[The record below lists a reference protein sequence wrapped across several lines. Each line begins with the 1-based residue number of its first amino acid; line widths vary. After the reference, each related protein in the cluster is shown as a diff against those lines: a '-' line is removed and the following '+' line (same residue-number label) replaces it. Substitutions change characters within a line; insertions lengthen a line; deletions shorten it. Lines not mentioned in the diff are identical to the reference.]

1 MPPQMDQEERRT
13 DMGYKIKIRGT
24 TYDLKDGFTIKEE
37 FNETLDSGTV
47 QFAIYGQE
55 LDKEPFDDVTIFH
68 SEPNVITNKY
78 LEVDSITDDIYSFA
92 DDLEDSDHFY
102 TMSLFS
108 ETKELERITLP
119 SCSVTQP
126 LTGTKTSVWTMISRF
141 CGMYLPKIKVYDGDS
156 SSGWSYTAIFNIDS
170 AVKTKFENV
179 DCPEFQWDN
188 PTLKEVLN
196 DLMST
201 LDCIAVVKDHVIT
214 YYDLTARGNAIDTSK
229 LSRMTSNFSSAD
241 YISELTMFMKN
252 GVGKH
257 LTKSYR
263 YQACRTTDESGEITT
278 NNMSITTQKPIYS
291 IKKLKLYYI
300 PTGQDHLHCVD
311 VASRVLEYD
320 SWRTMSNVTVGS
332 SKYTN
337 LEQWEDANGFSAR
350 MHRLNYLYF
359 KRGGNSIENISTSY
373 KMIAGLNTNFL
384 GSVYA
389 PTCELLRS
397 MTEGEKTRL
406 SDVGS
411 RSREIFYEIEYET
424 LYDHAMHFGKNIPNH
439 HPENRVFD
447 NQSNAYVDIQHQS
460 IFEYAKVNRLSN
472 QIKEIYGEYESESE
486 VPLLGDYIGEYILF
500 SKETTYND
508 NKLLFKGYLTKNYI
522 LKDYYTGVMAKKRS
536 WAIASQQEALTRHE
550 IFKYYVEAS
559 FDKKKDEVS
568 FITSTYTG
576 HSQYNNSGLI
586 YDLVNVKSLS
596 SDAVASYI
604 LDKIRIRTYSSSGR
618 VYHPSSQQAF
628 AMDSD
633 VEILGNS
640 ICWTFGF
647 EDNYKAADYMEKED
661 AMYTQNFYTYTND
674 DGTFTGITIDV
685 VYDIPDYFTD
695 GSNVSYTLPTPY
707 EDGGNETI
715 NSSTRESILESCRSK
730 PLVKRL
736 TISPQSSDEVYGFT
750 ISRSF
755 VKDQRE
761 IFKATIQFEYC
772 SDTPDIIV
780 KPKFLEYV
788 RAVNADTNKNIHL
801 RVLTSGKYSENETQA
816 RGSQAGSAYIG
827 FSVYSDNNNTV
838 YVYQTGYPTG
848 ITAWCIEG
856 SDGEILLAV
865 NKNAGVYFNIL
876 RSRDDNIYYSVFD
889 RTIVGSI
896 KEGGTANLVA
906 NVNERTEEQ
915 SSDSEYS
922 SSVEL
927 EGSVGGSLS
936 GGGSGRGRSFMK
948 GDTIT
953 PVEFQP

>member
-1 MPPQMDQEERRT
+1 
-13 DMGYKIKIRGT
+13 MGYKIKIRGT

-78 LEVDSITDDIYSFA
+78 LEVDSITDDIYSFT
-92 DDLEDSDHFY
+92 DDLEDSDHLY

-156 SSGWSYTAIFNIDS
+156 SSGWSYTSIFNIDS

-201 LDCIAVVKDHVIT
+201 LDCIVVVKDHVIT
-214 YYDLTARGNAIDTSK
+214 FYDLTARGNAIDTSK

-278 NNMSITTQKPIYS
+278 NNMAITTQKPIYS

-373 KMIAGLNTNFL
+373 GGILGTTTNFL

-500 SKETTYND
+500 SKEVTYYD
-508 NKLLFKGYLTKNYI
+508 NKIMFKGYLTKNYI

-550 IFKYYVEAS
+550 IIKFYVEAS

-576 HSQYNNSGLI
+576 HSQINNSGLI

-596 SDAVASYI
+596 SDAVASYA

-618 VYHPSSQQAF
+618 VYHPALQQAF

-647 EDNYKAADYMEKED
+647 EDNYKAADYAEKED
-661 AMYTQNFYTYTND
+661 SMYTQNFYTYTND
-674 DGTFTGITIDV
+674 DGTFTSITIDV

-695 GSNVSYTLPTPY
+695 GSGVSYTLPTPY

-730 PLVKRL
+730 PKVQRL

-816 RGSQAGSAYIG
+816 RGAQAGSAYIG
-827 FSVYSDNNNTV
+827 FSVYSDNSNTV
-838 YVYQTGYPTG
+838 YVYQTAYPTG
-848 ITAWCIEG
+848 ISAWCIEG
-856 SDGEILLAV
+856 SNGEILLAV

-889 RTIVGSI
+889 RTVVGNI
-896 KEGGTANLVA
+896 KEGGTANLTA

-922 SSVEL
+922 SSVKL
-927 EGSVGGSLS
+927 EGST

-953 PVEFQP
+953 PVEFKP

>member
-156 SSGWSYTAIFNIDS
+156 SSGWSYTSIFNIDS

-201 LDCIAVVKDHVIT
+201 LDCIVVVKDHVIT
-214 YYDLTARGNAIDTSK
+214 FYDLTARGNAIDTSK

-252 GVGKH
+252 GVGKNR
-257 LTKSYR
+257 TKSYR
-263 YQACRTTDESGEITT
+263 YQTPRTTDESGEITT
-278 NNMSITTQKPIYS
+278 NNMAITTQKPIYS
-291 IKKLKLYYI
+291 IKSLKLYFI
-300 PTGQDHLHCVD
+300 SADTTSGLGGDRMRLHCAD
-311 VASRVLEYD
+311 VADRVLEYD
-320 SWRTMSNVTVGS
+320 AWRVKSNRSLIGYSAALPHWTD
-332 SKYTN
+332 K
-337 LEQWEDANGFSAR
+337 NGYEAPE
-350 MHRLNYLYF
+350 HRLHYLYY
-359 KRGGNSIENISTSY
+359 KRGGKSIENLGTIY
-373 KMIAGLNTNFL
+373 KGGSLLSETFLSETYVGICSAIRTLTNSQKVDFED
-384 GSVYA
+384 SIQSD
-389 PTCELLRS
+389 PR
-397 MTEGEKTRL
+397 RL
-406 SDVGS
+406 
-411 RSREIFYEIEYET
+411 FYEIEYET

-522 LKDYYTGVMAKKRS
+522 LKDYYTGIMAKKRS

-550 IFKYYVEAS
+550 IIKFYVEAS

-576 HSQYNNSGLI
+576 HSQISNSGLI

-604 LDKIRIRTYSSSGR
+604 LDRVRIRTYSSSGR
-618 VYHPSSQQAF
+618 VYHPALQQAF

-647 EDNYKAADYMEKED
+647 EDNYKAADYMEKND
-661 AMYTQNFYTYTND
+661 DMYTQNFYTYTND
-674 DGTFTGITIDV
+674 DGTFTSITIDV
-685 VYDIPDYFTD
+685 VYNIPDYL
-695 GSNVSYTLPTPY
+695 GSGSYVLPAPY
-707 EDGGNETI
+707 EDGSEGVVENSDRVTI
-715 NSSTRESILESCRSK
+715 EEQFRSK
-730 PLVKRL
+730 PKVRRL

-750 ISRSF
+750 ISRSLA
-755 VKDQRE
+755 KDQRE

-772 SDTPDIIV
+772 SDTPDIII

-816 RGSQAGSAYIG
+816 RGSQAGSAYID

-889 RTIVGSI
+889 RTIVGNI
-896 KEGGTANLVA
+896 KEGGTANLAA

-922 SSVEL
+922 SSVKL
-927 EGSVGGSLS
+927 EGSTG
-936 GGGSGRGRSFMK
+936 GGGSGRERTFLK
-948 GDTIT
+948 ADTIT
-953 PVEFQP
+953 PA

>member
-1 MPPQMDQEERRT
+1 MLPQMVQEERRT
-13 DMGYKIKIRGT
+13 NMGYKIKIRGT

-68 SEPNVITNKY
+68 SETNFITNKY

-156 SSGWSYTAIFNIDS
+156 SSGWSYTSIFNIDS
-170 AVKTKFENV
+170 AVETKFDNV

-201 LDCIAVVKDHVIT
+201 LDCIVVVKDHVIT
-214 YYDLTARGNAIDTSK
+214 FYDLTARGNAIDTSK
-229 LSRMTSNFSSAD
+229 LSMMTSNFSSAD

-263 YQACRTTDESGEITT
+263 YQTCRTTDESGEITT
-278 NNMSITTQKPIYS
+278 NNMAITTQKPIYS
-291 IKKLKLYYI
+291 IKKLKLHYMDND
-300 PTGQDHLHCVD
+300 GHLHAAD
-311 VASRVLEYD
+311 IASRVIEYD
-320 SWRTMSNVTVGS
+320 AWRVKSNITVGLTA
-332 SKYTN
+332 YYN
-337 LEQWEDANGFSAR
+337 LPTWTDANGLNAQE
-350 MHRLNYLYF
+350 HRVNYLYY
-359 KRGGNSIENISTSY
+359 KRGGFSIENLATPY
-373 KMIAGLNTNFL
+373 NF
-384 GSVYA
+384 GIGGGKAYA
-389 PTCELLRS
+389 LEYVFTKTCKLLRS
-397 MTEGEKTRL
+397 LGSDSADSSFASQVLTEPRKL
-406 SDVGS
+406 
-411 RSREIFYEIEYET
+411 FYEIEYET

-500 SKETTYND
+500 SKEVTYYD
-508 NKLLFKGYLTKNYI
+508 NKIMFKGYLTKNYI

-576 HSQYNNSGLI
+576 HSQISNSGLI

-604 LDKIRIRTYSSSGR
+604 LDKVRIRTYSSLGR
-618 VYHPSSQQAF
+618 VYHPSLQEAF

-661 AMYTQNFYTYTND
+661 SMYTQNFYTYTND
-674 DGTFTGITIDV
+674 NGTFTSITIDV

-695 GSNVSYTLPTPY
+695 GSGVSYTLPTPY
-707 EDGGNETI
+707 EEGGNETI
-715 NSSTRESILESCRSK
+715 NSSTRDSILESCRKK
-730 PLVKRL
+730 PKVRRL
-736 TISPQSSDEVYGFT
+736 IISPSSSEEVYGFT
-750 ISRSF
+750 ISRSL

-788 RAVNADTNKNIHL
+788 RAVNADTNKNIYL

-816 RGSQAGSAYIG
+816 RGTQAGSAYIG
-827 FSVYSDNNNTV
+827 ISVYSDNNNTV
-838 YVYQTGYPTG
+838 YVYQTRYPTG

-856 SDGEILLAV
+856 ANGEILLAV

-896 KEGGTANLVA
+896 KEGGTANLTA
-906 NVNERTEEQ
+906 NVNERAEEQ

-922 SSVEL
+922 SSVKL
-927 EGSVGGSLS
+927 EGST
-936 GGGSGRGRSFMK
+936 GGSGSGRMFLK
-948 GDTIT
+948 DDTIT
-953 PVEFQP
+953 PVEFKP